1 MNGGSET
8 VITLFS
14 GEKGLASFW
23 GDLFSAFLSVLTIVL
38 YISKLERRF
47 LCIKAS
53 FNNWIF

>member
-14 GEKGLASFW
+14 GEKGSDSFL
-23 GDLFSAFLSVLTIVL
+23 GDLFSTFLSVLTIVL